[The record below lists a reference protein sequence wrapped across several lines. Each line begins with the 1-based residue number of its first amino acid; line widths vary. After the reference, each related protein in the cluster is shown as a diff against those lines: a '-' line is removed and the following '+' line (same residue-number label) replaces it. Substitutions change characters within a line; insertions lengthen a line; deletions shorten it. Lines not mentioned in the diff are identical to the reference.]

1 MTRSISNLSLPLVA
15 LVLALAPALEAQPR
29 ATVRESVFDFGVVAR
44 GDEVEHTFRIANE
57 GDKTLEIVEVKP
69 TCGCTIVDFDRRIQA
84 GGSGKLVATVN
95 TKGLRGAIAKSI
107 EVYTN
112 DSRNPQIDLVLK
124 ANVLAYVEAT
134 PGYARFLTVLGQGA
148 DPIQQTIYSEE
159 PGDFVV
165 TGIRSPHNFI
175 KVKFSEA
182 TDEQRLEGKE
192 GRQWVVETRVAPDA
206 PEGGFADFV
215 TLTLDHPKLRR
226 LLLPVSGF
234 VRPVVAV
241 LPRIADFGRKELKTK
256 PQVAVLEVKNLG
268 KRDVTLGEVESDVVG
283 LTPEV
288 EVIDEGRLFKL
299 RLTLDPSMPKG
310 NFSGKLTIPT
320 SSELQP
326 VVEVDVR
333 GTII

>member
-1 MTRSISNLSLPLVA
+1 MTRSLSTLSLSLAA
-15 LVLALAPALEAQPR
+15 LVFALAAAAQAQPR
-29 ATVRESVFDFGVVAR
+29 ATVRESVFDFGVVPR
-44 GDEVEHTFRIANE
+44 GDSAEHTFRIANE
-57 GDKTLEIVEVKP
+57 GDESLEIVEVKP
-69 TCGCTIVDFDRRIQA
+69 TCGCTIVDYDRRIEPGA
-84 GGSGKLVATVN
+84 SGKLVATIN

-107 EVYTN
+107 EIYTN

-134 PGYARFLTVLGQGA
+134 PGYSRFLTVLGQGA
-148 DPIQQTIYSEE
+148 DPIQQTIYSDE
-159 PGDFVV
+159 PGELIV
-165 TGIRSPHNFI
+165 TGVRSPYPFI

-192 GRQWVVETRVAPDA
+192 GRQWVVETRISRDA

-215 TLTLDHPKLRR
+215 LLTLDHPR
-226 LLLPVSGF
+226 LQRLKLPVSGF

-241 LPRIADFGRKELKTK
+241 LPRVADFGRKELKSK
-256 PQVAVLEVKNLG
+256 PQVAILEVKNLG
-268 KRDVTLGEVESDVVG
+268 KPNVTLGEVESDVAG

-288 EVIDEGRLFKL
+288 EIVDEGRLFKL

-310 NFSGKLTIPT
+310 DFRGTLTIPT
-320 SSELQP
+320 SSALQP